1 MYTEDERQIAKALIG
16 NKQYTELIAKVF
28 LESEDKLS
36 SDVILNKTNEQ
47 LGEIV
52 RASDLAEQKV
62 KSRFNVLKMLAQN
75 AGGQAK
81 PAAKK

>member
-1 MYTEDERQIAKALIG
+1 MYTEEERQVARAIIG

-28 LESEDKLS
+28 LESEDKLT
-36 SDVILNKTNEQ
+36 SDVILSKTNEE

-52 RASDLAEQKV
+52 RANDLAEQKV

-75 AGGQAK
+75 SQGSPK